1 MKKLILIMLVF
12 CGISSAQEW
21 NAAQTEVWN
30 VVLAS
35 YADIE
40 KQDANWSTK
49 WVTEDAM
56 VWGGSY
62 PMPRSRD
69 AVQRWDSYQMPQS
82 KTMMSNYSPTAI
94 VVHGSTAV
102 AHYYYSSGD
111 KNKEGKHKTTHG
123 RCSDVLAKTKA
134 GWKFVAWHCSDES

>member
-1 MKKLILIMLVF
+1 MNKLLLIMLLF
-12 CGISSAQEW
+12 CGISNAQEW

-40 KQDANWSTK
+40 NQDANWSTK

-82 KTMMSNYSPTAI
+82 KTMISNYAPTAI

-102 AHYYYSSGD
+102 AHYYFSSGD

-123 RCSDVLAKTKA
+123 RCSDVLAKD
-134 GWKFVAWHCSDES
+134 GDSWKFVAWHCTDDS